1 MAISELRVW
10 SSIYTTTLDDVRD
23 EIPDQVHNHIVLTWF
38 MRNKGRGKD
47 RGDGAGRGFRFQNGG
62 AKIRIPVVLE
72 KNNNTKWYSRY
83 EAMNVNPTD
92 EITNGIDVMRQLSQT
107 VGISGDELDSNSGDA
122 AKFNLLE
129 EKMDIG
135 EMGEAEKLETALV
148 QGVASGT
155 RFIADAGGKAVLPLG
170 YLIQKDFTNADL
182 IHEIPQVTETDWRNR
197 VVVSAAGAPFAT
209 FRKEMTNLYNTTSLG
224 SSQDTVDLIL
234 SDQNYH
240 EFYEGILAILQ
251 RYPYDA
257 FENDNAPSA
266 GFRALRFKNAVVMFS
281 QFVPNYGNTAGDAVS
296 LTQNAAQAT
305 AFFINTRQ
313 YEIVVSRKVNFAVDP
328 FVVPYDQ
335 DAMWSKILWR
345 GQACMLQR
353 RKHGLHLGVDTTQI
367 A

>member
-1 MAISELRVW
+1 MAISETRVW
-10 SSIYTTTLDDVRD
+10 SAIFTTTLDDVRD
-23 EIPDQVHNHIVLTWF
+23 EIPDNVHNHIVLSWYL
-38 MRNKGRGKD
+38 RNKGKGRD
-47 RGDGAGRGFRFQNGG
+47 RGAGKGIRLQNGG
-62 AKIRIPVVLE
+62 AKIRIPVVID

-83 EAMNVNPTD
+83 EALTVNPTD
-92 EITNGIDVMRQLSQT
+92 EITNGIDVMRQLGQT
-107 VGISGDELDSNSGDA
+107 VGISGDELDSNRGDA
-122 AKFNLLE
+122 AKFDLLR
-129 EKMDIG
+129 EKVDIA
-135 EMGEAEKLETALV
+135 EMGAAEILESALV

-155 RFIADAGGKAVLPLG
+155 RFIAQAGGKGVLPLG

-197 VVVSAAGAPFAT
+197 VVVSAAAAPFAT
-209 FRKEMTNLYNTTSLG
+209 FRKEMNNLYNTTSLG

-234 SDQNYH
+234 ADQNYH
-240 EFYEGILAILQ
+240 EFYEGILTINQ

-257 FENDNAPSA
+257 FESDNAPSA

-296 LTQNAAQAT
+296 TTQLNTQAT
-305 AFFINTRQ
+305 AFFLNTRW
-313 YEIVVSRKVNFAVDP
+313 YELVVSSKVNFAIDP

-345 GQACMLQR
+345 GQASVMQR
-353 RKHGLHLGVDTTQI
+353 RKQGLHLGVDTTVT